1 MTVYELNVGM
11 TCDGCSGAIKRIL
24 GKVESIKEVDC
35 DIPNRKVTVKAT
47 ADDLDIAEM
56 LAKWVSIFFEV
67 NTNFC
72 QSASSGKS
80 VEFVRKTTE

>member
-24 GKVESIKEVDC
+24 GKVDTIKDIEC
-35 DIPNRKVTVKAT
+35 DIANRKVTVKAT

-56 LAKWVSIFFEV
+56 LSKWVSIFHW
-67 NTNFC
+67 
-72 QSASSGKS
+72 S
-80 VEFVRKTTE
+80 

>member
-24 GKVESIKEVDC
+24 GKVDSIKEVDC

-67 NTNFC
+67 NTDFW
-72 QSASSGKS
+72 
-80 VEFVRKTTE
+80 